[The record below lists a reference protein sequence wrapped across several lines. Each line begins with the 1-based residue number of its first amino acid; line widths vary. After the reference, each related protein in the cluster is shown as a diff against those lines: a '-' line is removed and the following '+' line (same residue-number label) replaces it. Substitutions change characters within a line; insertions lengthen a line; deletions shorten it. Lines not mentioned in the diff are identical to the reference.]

1 MTLIILE
8 GSDCCFKS
16 TVAAKLSK
24 ELKYPIINGS
34 SFELATR
41 GNEKLFEH
49 FNRLA
54 DEDNVIID
62 RFVYSNLVYAK
73 KFKDYSIL
81 TEEQLRIIE
90 DKIKLK
96 AKVVYLHADTNLIKK
111 RLSVRGD
118 EYIEGKDIDSIL
130 DLYREVMCIAGLH
143 TYSWDTGQ
151 WSSDEIS
158 KDIIFLVE

>member
-8 GSDCCFKS
+8 GPDCCFKS

-24 ELKYPIINGS
+24 ELKYPIIKGS
-34 SFELATR
+34 SFELAAS
-41 GNEKLFEH
+41 GNKKLFEH
-49 FNRLA
+49 FNKLG

-81 TEEQLRIIE
+81 TEQQLRVIE
-90 DKIKLK
+90 DKIKSK
-96 AKVVYLHADTNLIKK
+96 AKVVYLHADSNVIKE
-111 RLSVRGD
+111 RLSERGD
-118 EYIEGKDIDSIL
+118 EYIEEQDIDPIL
-130 DLYREVMCIAGLH
+130 GLYREVMNNAGLH

-151 WSSDEIS
+151 WGSDEI
-158 KDIIFLVE
+158 VEDLIQLFE

>member
-8 GSDCCFKS
+8 GPDCCFKS

-24 ELKYPIINGS
+24 KLKYPIIKGS
-34 SFELATR
+34 SFELATS

-49 FNRLA
+49 FNKLA

-81 TEEQLRIIE
+81 TEQQLRIIE

-96 AKVVYLHADTNLIKK
+96 AKVVYLHADPRVIKK

-118 EYIEGKDIDSIL
+118 DYIEGKDINSIL
-130 DLYREVMCIAGLH
+130 DLYREVMINAGLH

-151 WSSDEIS
+151 WSSDEI
-158 KDIIFLVE
+158 VEDLIQLFE

>member
-1 MTLIILE
+1 MALIILE
-8 GSDCCFKS
+8 GPDCCFKS

-24 ELKYPIINGS
+24 ELKYPIIKGS
-34 SFELATR
+34 SFELATS

-49 FNRLA
+49 FNKLA

-81 TEEQLRIIE
+81 TEQQLRIIE
-90 DKIKLK
+90 DKIKAK
-96 AKVVYLHADTNLIKK
+96 AKVVYLHADPSIIKE

-118 EYIEGKDIDSIL
+118 EYIVGKDIDSIL
-130 DLYREVMCIAGLH
+130 ELYREVMSSAGLH

-151 WSSDEIS
+151 WGSDEI
-158 KDIIFLVE
+158 VEDLIQLFE